1 MLFSTFLWR
10 SLHDYDVKPPNLTF
24 YRGRGHTMTNF
35 PSSFWTWTKSFKN
48 STPGKVASF
57 WHIEWVQIDA
67 IKFERMQI
75 HFLYRRFYCRRRRPC
90 LRSLIYRIRRV
101 SGAIGTGFV
110 LLFTSRC
117 VNLKYNFLG
126 WVTCQ
131 EISNSE
137 SEVNI
142 FPGFI
147 IFFIL
152 WRYLFKKKS

>member
-1 MLFSTFLWR
+1 MSPVFDILSGSKQTRL
-10 SLHDYDVKPPNLTF
+10 SLKE
-24 YRGRGHTMTNF
+24 R
-35 PSSFWTWTKSFKN
+35 
-48 STPGKVASF
+48 
-57 WHIEWVQIDA
+57 
-67 IKFERMQI
+67 KFI
-75 HFLYRRFYCRRRRPC
+75 FFTDGFHCRRRRPC
-90 LRSLIYRIRRV
+90 LRFLLNRIRRV

-142 FPGFI
+142 FPGFT
-147 IFFIL
+147 
-152 WRYLFKKKS
+152 WGQ